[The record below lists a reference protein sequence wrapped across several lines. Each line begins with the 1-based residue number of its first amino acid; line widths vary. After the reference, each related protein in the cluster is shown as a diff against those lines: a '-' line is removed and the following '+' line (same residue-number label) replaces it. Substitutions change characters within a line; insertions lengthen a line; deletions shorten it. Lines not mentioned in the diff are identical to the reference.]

1 MTKQIIFDPNHLIK
15 LISEFDYLNNFDD
28 SKIIEEICEYCGV
41 SWGSHAIK
49 VPADVLGEI
58 LNPSQAQALGTFQ
71 MNLVHFFEHFDG
83 FLNIKLTAFKSQVFI
98 NSLKKDFQKRAIS
111 VFQLMTRN
119 FIKNLLE
126 TANNSKSNENN
137 LIENLCS
144 GDLEKTLKFVP
155 SRDLARQL
163 GISDQKLRREIYLAR
178 QRALK
183 KRPTPKIYLEKD
195 LTTSSTTSTIT
206 AARTAART
214 EAEITSSS
222 LVSDIVP
229 KNLKNVDESKFEEY
243 FNLEIPTCASPISDM
258 PSHDDNDGKKLNF
271 NGQDEEMID
280 EWSIESLIRSDFYE
294 S

>member
-58 LNPSQAQALGTFQ
+58 LSPSQAQALGTFQ

-195 LTTSSTTSTIT
+195 LTSSTTTSTIT
-206 AARTAART
+206 AARTEAA
-214 EAEITSSS
+214 EIPEITSSS

-229 KNLKNVDESKFEEY
+229 KDLKNVDESKFEEY

>member
-58 LNPSQAQALGTFQ
+58 LSPSQAQALGTFQ

-206 AARTAART
+206 AART

-229 KNLKNVDESKFEEY
+229 KDLKNVDESKFEEY

>member
-58 LNPSQAQALGTFQ
+58 LSQSQAQALGTFQ

-206 AARTAART
+206 AART

-229 KNLKNVDESKFEEY
+229 KDLKNVDESKFEEY

-258 PSHDDNDGKKLNF
+258 PSHDDNDVKKLNF